1 MKREVS
7 TNMKINTVNYLFG
20 DAFKSLNRNK
30 TISIASII
38 TVLITFV
45 VLGTFLLVAENANQ
59 IIAGVEDK
67 IEIKV
72 YLKEDIK
79 LIEEREIQVKLRN
92 QEGVSEVTY
101 ESKEDAY
108 KKVEES
114 NPDLLK
120 GYTLEKNP
128 FPASYIV
135 KIGDTSEID
144 NIVSSIQELQG
155 VEDVKNQQETID
167 AIQAMVKGI
176 RFVGVGL
183 FAILIGVSIFLI
195 MNTTKLTVYARR
207 REVGIMKF
215 VGATDWFIRWPFIIE
230 GMVIGV
236 LGAVLSTV
244 ALYFLYKF
252 SYGYIT
258 SNLTMLLVPLIDP
271 SYIFS
276 AMIFKFIAGGVL
288 VGGVASFL
296 ALRKFLKV

>member
-7 TNMKINTVNYLFG
+7 TKMKINTVNYLVG
-20 DAFKSLNRNK
+20 DAFKSLKRNK

-59 IIAGVEDK
+59 IVAGVEDK
-67 IEIKV
+67 IEINVFLNK
-72 YLKEDIK
+72 DIK
-79 LIEEREIQVKLRN
+79 LIEEREIQVKLRE
-92 QEGVSEVTY
+92 QAGVSDVIY
-101 ESKEDAY
+101 ESKEQAY
-108 KKVEES
+108 AKVEES
-114 NPDLLK
+114 SPNLLK
-120 GYTLEKNP
+120 GYTLAENP

-135 KIGDTSEID
+135 KIDDASQID
-144 NIVSSIQELQG
+144 NITNEIQGLPG
-155 VEDVKNQQETID
+155 VEDIKSQQDTIQTIQSMVRGVKL
-167 AIQAMVKGI
+167 
-176 RFVGVGL
+176 VGVGL
-183 FAILIGVSIFLI
+183 FVILIGVSIFLI
-195 MNTTKLTVYARR
+195 MNTTKLTVYSRR

-236 LGAVLSTV
+236 LGAVLSAV

-258 SNLTMLLVPLIDP
+258 SNFSMLLVKLVDP
-271 SYIFS
+271 GYVFSGMLLEFIVGGIF
-276 AMIFKFIAGGVL
+276 